1 MAQRQPEVTP
11 VQNGFPHSES
21 LKKTELNNNH
31 LPAKKAVGSPTSN
44 LSKAKSEGNLSEE
57 VENSP
62 PTNFD
67 DMPIKPA
74 KGGQYFDGAFFLT
87 HSLILFSSEAKFLI
101 WLSLS
106 ILLPVPAPV

>member
-1 MAQRQPEVTP
+1 MAQRQPEATT
-11 VQNGFPHSES
+11 VQNGFSHSES

-31 LPAKKAVGSPTSN
+31 LPAKKAAGSPTSN

-74 KGGQYFDGAFFLT
+74 KGGQYFDV
-87 HSLILFSSEAKFLI
+87 HILKHWECIALMNLKYNT
-101 WLSLS
+101 LSK
-106 ILLPVPAPV
+106 IKRWIVQ